1 MKNEKKPR
9 MRLNFVMHLNALVSG
24 GSLESRFHGFGNGF
38 FDEFDAAHRSIVTV
52 ADAEFDDA
60 GITAGAIGIAFC
72 DIIEEFVEDFVM
84 KFGIFDIFAIDS
96 ALIEASGHEAAGMDV
111 TAFREGDQF
120 FDDAAKFF
128 RFGFSRLNGFVI
140 EKLCRERI
148 EHSITMRGRTTEMTT
163 RFTMSHSI

>member
-1 MKNEKKPR
+1 MKKLR
-9 MRLNFVMHLNALVSG
+9 
-24 GSLESRFHGFGNGF
+24 
-38 FDEFDAAHRSIVTV
+38 
-52 ADAEFDDA
+52 
-60 GITAGAIGIAFC
+60 IGIVGCGGIANQKHLPSLKANADKCEIVAFC

-96 ALIEASGHEAAGMDV
+96 ALIEAGGHEAAGMDV